1 MGEKS
6 RNAFAWSVLIIPI
19 SLPFGED
26 NEMLS
31 VPITTLL
38 VLCVCVCKPDTFL
51 HNLDEEKY

>member
-6 RNAFAWSVLIIPI
+6 RNAFAWSVFIIPI

-31 VPITTLL
+31 VPITTLS
-38 VLCVCVCKPDTFL
+38 VAVAVYGRAESQ
-51 HNLDEEKY
+51 NL